1 MDIETKAQLLAVGT
15 VQLAR
20 PPTGSQ
26 VSTAGPGA
34 GGQSVFFQ
42 SGLRMVRLSIVA
54 SSPLR
59 LESRPEEV
67 AILRDGMEIACGQ
80 LVDPLLHCPEQAYI
94 TVSERCIYDCKF
106 CAVPK
111 LRGGIKSRQ
120 TVRKMVEDA
129 RKTGKL
135 HCISLTSGV
144 EESPELEAKRV
155 AEIVSDL
162 LSFGVPIGVSINP
175 FPGINQI
182 LKDAGA
188 DEVKYNLET
197 VDQKLFDRIC
207 PGISFQ
213 EILDALQE
221 AVAVFGRNRVFSNV
235 LVGLGESNETLA
247 RGIDMLTE
255 MGVLPILRA
264 AYPHPLRLGEVEINR
279 PSPERLLE
287 MARYLK
293 KKLEENGLDGRLA
306 LTGCYRCTGCDL
318 APGKDL

>member
-1 MDIETKAQLLAVGT
+1 
-15 VQLAR
+15 
-20 PPTGSQ
+20 
-26 VSTAGPGA
+26 
-34 GGQSVFFQ
+34 
-42 SGLRMVRLSIVA
+42 MVRLSVVA

-59 LESRPEEV
+59 LESRPEGV
-67 AILRDGMEIACGQ
+67 AILRGDVEIACGQ

-111 LRGGIKSRQ
+111 LQGGVKSRQ

-155 AEIVSDL
+155 AEVVSDL
-162 LSFGVPIGVSINP
+162 LSFGVPIGVSISP
-175 FPGINQI
+175 FPGVNQI

-197 VDQKLFDRIC
+197 VDRELFDRIC

-255 MGVLPILRA
+255 MGVLPVLRA

-306 LTGCYRCTGCDL
+306 LTGCYRCSGCDL

>member
-1 MDIETKAQLLAVGT
+1 MDLETKAQLLAVGT

-20 PPTGSQ
+20 HHTGGQ

-34 GGQSVFFQ
+34 GGQSIFFQ
-42 SGLRMVRLSIVA
+42 SGPRMVRLSVVA

-59 LESRPEEV
+59 LESHQEGV

-80 LVDPLLHCPEQAYI
+80 LAEPLLHCPEQAYI

-111 LRGGIKSRQ
+111 LGGGVKSRQ

-155 AEIVSDL
+155 AEVIRDL
-162 LSFGVPIGVSINP
+162 KSFGVPIGVSISP
-175 FPGINQI
+175 FPGVNRI

-197 VDQKLFDRIC
+197 VDRELFDRIC

-235 LVGLGESNETLA
+235 ILGLGESNETLA

-264 AYPHPLRLGEVEINR
+264 AYPHPLRMGEVEINR
-279 PSPERLLE
+279 PSAERLLE

-306 LTGCYRCTGCDL
+306 LTGCYRCSGCDL
-318 APGKDL
+318 APGRDL